1 MEKSWQA
8 QGHLMMDEETILRL
22 AEKSRDSY
30 GDFTINEL
38 AQTRDQKQMAIL
50 KTRNA

>member
-1 MEKSWQA
+1 
-8 QGHLMMDEETILRL
+8 MMDEETILRL

-30 GDFTINEL
+30 GDLTINQL

-50 KTRNA
+50 KTRTT